1 MYRKIYKSHNRK
13 GDENIEYLHYVTLTL
28 REKVEY
34 ITNIITNWKY
44 LGVNDDADIIRELS
58 LNSNNDKE
66 VLAITRLVLQQLSK

>member
-1 MYRKIYKSHNRK
+1 M
-13 GDENIEYLHYVTLTL
+13 EYLRYVTLTL